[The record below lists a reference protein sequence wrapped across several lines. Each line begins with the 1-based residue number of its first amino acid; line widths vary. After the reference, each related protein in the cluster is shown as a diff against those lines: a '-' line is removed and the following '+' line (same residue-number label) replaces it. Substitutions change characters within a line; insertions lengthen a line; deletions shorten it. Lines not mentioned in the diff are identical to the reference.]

1 MRASNHSF
9 AVGHADQVAYYAG
22 RHAPAAWPHQVGA
35 VPNTA
40 HCFQHRAVLDAP
52 DTPARCRI
60 LVGAVGTGKTQLA
73 ANEARTAWR
82 AGQLDLLVWVTA
94 GSRAAVLAAYARAIA
109 EITGSDPADP
119 EQGAQEFLA
128 WLRPGGA
135 GETVRRLIVLDGL
148 VDPDDLRGLW
158 PPDRPVGRTLVTTWR
173 RDVAREGLGRQVVT
187 VPSFSSAEAF
197 GYLTAVLAASGRVE
211 PPGQL
216 EALARELGH
225 LPLALAQAAAHLAG
239 TGLSCADYLRLLGD
253 DGRRL
258 ADLVPDPGGL
268 PDEQSLPLPHAWDVA
283 LERADAVEPVG
294 TARMLLEL
302 AAPLASDGIP
312 AAVLTGA
319 VRYLDRQRT
328 DRPAADAEPDAEP
341 DERADET
348 LALLHR
354 WSLLDYDPAD
364 RDRSVRVHPVLQRA
378 VREGVPASRA
388 AELADVAA
396 NLLFVASRQSADEA
410 NSMTSFL
417 VPPGDRAPH
426 PRSRALDFPPDV
438 LRSNVEAL
446 TRNAPAT
453 MLGSGEPGLRYGWST
468 GQELHDLVLRVGD
481 TLADDGRPQAAL
493 DYFVALLPTTAD
505 RLGARHQ
512 SVTRLRGRIARLRA
526 ESGDLTAAVTEYRRM
541 IDDQLALL
549 APEYALYPAQR
560 IRLVEE
566 VTELRHRL
574 AHWLEQA
581 GDLPGVA
588 RVHRDLLADD
598 DYLAAVGGRT
608 GPPDFTLR
616 RDAAEW
622 QGRAGDAAGAVVVY
636 RQLVI
641 EQLHAWGP
649 ENPGTFDT
657 RLRFGH
663 WLGESGDARGAVTV
677 LTDLLNDQ
685 LRLRSRETARSAR
698 DTSSNPYAV
707 ATDTDRSAIFR
718 TRAALAHRR
727 GQSGDPRGAVAL
739 LSDLLTEQLRLL
751 HPDHP
756 DLATTRQALAY
767 WQEQSRGRRWLRGR

>member
-1 MRASNHSF
+1 MQASNHSF

-22 RHAPAAWPHQVGA
+22 RHAPAVWPHRVGA

-40 HCFQHRAVLDAP
+40 HCFQRRAVVDTP
-52 DTPARCRI
+52 DIPARCRI
-60 LVGAVGTGKTQLA
+60 LVGAAGAGKTQLA
-73 ANEARTAWR
+73 ANEARTAWQ

-94 GSRAAVLAAYARAIA
+94 GSRAAILAAYAQAIA
-109 EITGSDPADP
+109 EITGRAPADP
-119 EQGAQEFLA
+119 EQGAREFLA
-128 WLRPGGA
+128 WLRPGGD
-135 GETVRRLIVLDGL
+135 GETVRRLIVLDGV

-158 PPDRPVGRTLVTTWR
+158 PPDQPVGRTLVTTWR
-173 RDVAREGLGRQVVT
+173 RDVAREGPSRQVVT

-197 GYLTAVLAASGRVE
+197 GYLTAALAASGRVE
-211 PPGQL
+211 PPEQL

-225 LPLALAQAAAHLAG
+225 LPLALAQAAAYLG
-239 TGLSCADYLRLLGD
+239 STGLSCADYLRLLGD

-268 PDEQSLPLPHAWDVA
+268 PDEQSVPLPEAWDLA
-283 LERADAVEPVG
+283 LERADAMEPVG

-312 AAVLTGA
+312 AAVLTEA

-328 DRPAADAEPDAEP
+328 DRPAEDAEP
-341 DERADET
+341 DERTDKT

-354 WSLLDYDPAD
+354 WSLLDYDPANQ
-364 RDRSVRVHPVLQRA
+364 DRSVRVHPMVQRA

-396 NLLFVASRQSADEA
+396 NLLFVASRKSADEA
-410 NSMTSFL
+410 NSMTFFL
-417 VPPGDRAPH
+417 VPPRDQAPH
-426 PRSRALDFPPDV
+426 LRSRALDFPPDV

-446 TRNAPAT
+446 TRNAPAV

-493 DYFVALLPTTAD
+493 DYFEALLATTAD

-512 SVTRLRGRIARLRA
+512 SVTKLRGRIARLRA
-526 ESGDLTAAVTEYRRM
+526 ESGDLTAAITEYRRV

-549 APEYALYPAQR
+549 APEYELYPAQR
-560 IRLVEE
+560 IRLVKE
-566 VTELRHRL
+566 VTELRYRL
-574 AHWLEQA
+574 AYWLEQA

-588 RVHRDLLADD
+588 RVYRDLLADD
-598 DYLAAVGGRT
+598 GYIAAVDGWT

-622 QGRAGDAAGAVVVY
+622 QGKAGDAAGAVVMY
-636 RQLVI
+636 RQVVN
-641 EQLHAWGP
+641 EQSRTFGP
-649 ENPGTFDT
+649 ASWGTFDA
-657 RLRFGH
+657 RFRFGH

-685 LRLRSRETARSAR
+685 LRMEQREIAQGARG
-698 DTSSNPYAV
+698 TWSNPYAV
-707 ATDTDRSAIFR
+707 ATDRSAIFR
-718 TRAALAHRR
+718 TRAALARWR

-739 LSDLLTEQLRLL
+739 LSDLLNEQLRVLR
-751 HPDHP
+751 PDHP
-756 DLATTRQALAY
+756 DLATTQQALTY
-767 WQEQSRGRRWLRGR
+767 WQEQSRGRGWLRGR

>member
-1 MRASNHSF
+1 MHASNHSF

-40 HCFQHRAVLDAP
+40 HCFQRRVVPDAP
-52 DTPARCRI
+52 DAPARCRI
-60 LVGAVGTGKTQLA
+60 LVGAAGAGKTQLA
-73 ANEARTAWR
+73 ANEARTAWQ
-82 AGQLDLLVWVTA
+82 AGQLDLLVWVAA
-94 GSRAAVLAAYARAIA
+94 GSRAAILTAYAQAIA

-119 EQGAQEFLA
+119 EQGAREFLA

-158 PPDRPVGRTLVTTWR
+158 PPDQPEGRTLVTTWR
-173 RDVAREGLGRQVVT
+173 RDLAREGLGQQVLT

-211 PPGQL
+211 PPEQL
-216 EALARELGH
+216 EVLARELGH
-225 LPLALAQAAAHLAG
+225 LPLALAQAAAHLG
-239 TGLSCADYLRLLGD
+239 STSLSCADYLHLLGD

-268 PDEQSLPLPHAWDVA
+268 PDEQSLPLPYAWDLA
-283 LERADAVEPVG
+283 LERADALAPVG

-302 AAPLASDGIP
+302 VAPLASDGIP
-312 AAVLTGA
+312 AAVLIAA

-328 DRPAADAEPDAEP
+328 DRPAEDAEP

-364 RDRSVRVHPVLQRA
+364 QDRSVRVHPMLQRA
-378 VREGVPASRA
+378 VREGLPASRA

-396 NLLFVASRQSADEA
+396 NLLFVASRTSADEA
-410 NSMTSFL
+410 NSMTFFL
-417 VPPGDRAPH
+417 VPPRDRAPH

-446 TRNAPAT
+446 TRNAPAM

-468 GQELHDLVLRVGD
+468 GQQLHDLVLRVGD

-493 DYFVALLPTTAD
+493 EYFVALLPTTAD
-505 RLGARHQ
+505 RLGARHE
-512 SVTRLRGRIARLRA
+512 SVTQLRGRIARLRA
-526 ESGDLTAAVTEYRRM
+526 ESGDLAAAITEYRRM
-541 IDDQLALL
+541 IDDLLALL
-549 APEYALYPAQR
+549 APEYELYPSQR

-588 RVHRDLLADD
+588 RVYRDLLADD
-598 DYLAAVGGRT
+598 GYIAAVDGRT

-622 QGRAGDAAGAVVVY
+622 QGRAGDAAGAVAVY
-636 RQLVI
+636 RQLVN
-641 EQLHAWGP
+641 EQFRTHGP
-649 ENPGTFDT
+649 ENSGTFDT
-657 RLRFGH
+657 RFRFGH

-685 LRLRSRETARSAR
+685 LRL
-698 DTSSNPYAV
+698 
-707 ATDTDRSAIFR
+707 
-718 TRAALAHRR
+718 
-727 GQSGDPRGAVAL
+727 
-739 LSDLLTEQLRLL
+739 LR
-751 HPDHP
+751 PDHP
-756 DLATTRQALAY
+756 DLATTRRALTY
-767 WQEQSRGRRWLRGR
+767 WREQSRGRGWLRGM

>member
-1 MRASNHSF
+1 M
-9 AVGHADQVAYYAG
+9 AYYAG

-35 VPNTA
+35 VPNA
-40 HCFQHRAVLDAP
+40 ARCFQHRAVVDTPDA
-52 DTPARCRI
+52 PARCRI
-60 LVGAVGTGKTQLA
+60 LVGAAGVGKSQLA
-73 ANEARTAWR
+73 ANEARTAWE

-94 GSRAAVLAAYARAIA
+94 DSRAAILTAYAQAIA
-109 EITGSDPADP
+109 EISGGDPADP
-119 EQGAQEFLA
+119 EQGAREFLA

-135 GETVRRLIVLDGL
+135 GATVRRLIVLDGL

-158 PPDRPVGRTLVTTWR
+158 PPDQPVGQTLVTTWR
-173 RDVAREGLGRQVVT
+173 RDLAREGLGRQVVT

-197 GYLTAVLAASGRVE
+197 SYLTAVLAASGRVE
-211 PPGQL
+211 PPEQL

-225 LPLALAQAAAHLAG
+225 LPLALAQAAAYLG
-239 TGLSCADYLRLLGD
+239 STGLSCADYLRMLCD

-268 PDEQSLPLPHAWDVA
+268 PDEQSLPLPYAWDLA
-283 LERADAVEPVG
+283 LERADALAPVG

-312 AAVLTGA
+312 ATVLIAA

-328 DRPAADAEPDAEP
+328 DRPAEDAEP

-364 RDRSVRVHPVLQRA
+364 QDRSVRVHPVVQRA

-396 NLLFVASRQSADEA
+396 SLLFVASRTSADEA
-410 NSMTSFL
+410 NSMTFFL
-417 VPPGDRAPH
+417 VPPRDRAPH
-426 PRSRALDFPPDV
+426 LRSRALDLPPDV

-446 TRNAPAT
+446 TRNAPAM
-453 MLGSGEPGLRYGWST
+453 MLGAGEPELRYGWST

-505 RLGARHQ
+505 RLGARHE
-512 SVTRLRGRIARLRA
+512 SVTKLRGRIARLRA
-526 ESGDLTAAVTEYRRM
+526 ESGDLTAAITEYRRM
-541 IDDQLALL
+541 IGDQLALL
-549 APEYALYPAQR
+549 APEYELYPSQR
-560 IRLVEE
+560 IRLIEE
-566 VTELRHRL
+566 VTELRYRL
-574 AHWLEQA
+574 AYWLEQA

-588 RVHRDLLADD
+588 RVYRDLLADD
-598 DYLAAVGGRT
+598 RYIAAVYGRT
-608 GPPDFTLR
+608 GPPDFALC

-622 QGRAGDAAGAVVVY
+622 QGKAGDAAGAVVVY
-636 RQLVI
+636 RQLVN
-641 EQLHAWGP
+641 EQFRTCGR
-649 ENPGTFDT
+649 ENSGTFDT
-657 RLRFGH
+657 RFSFGH

-685 LRLRSRETARSAR
+685 LRLEQREIAQGAR
-698 DTSSNPYAV
+698 DMWSNPYAV
-707 ATDTDRSAIFR
+707 AANTDRSAIFR
-718 TRAALAHRR
+718 TRAALARWR

-739 LSDLLTEQLRLL
+739 LSDLLNEQLRVLR
-751 HPDHP
+751 PDHP
-756 DLATTRQALAY
+756 DLATTQQALTY
-767 WQEQSRGRRWLRGR
+767 WQEQSRGRGWLRGR